1 MNPSAQRTEIER
13 DVVVVGAGPAGLM
26 AARTLSKAG
35 KSVAVLEARERVGGR
50 TWNGRVRDDNG
61 VDHFVELGG
70 QWISPD
76 QTRLIELVDELGL
89 STFQRYREGKSIY
102 LSPNGERHEYE
113 GPVFPAA
120 DSTQALSLI
129 HI

>member
-1 MNPSAQRTEIER
+1 MNSSAPNREIER

-26 AARTLSKAG
+26 AARTLAKAG

-50 TWNGRVRDDNG
+50 TWNGRVRDAKG

-76 QTRLIELVDELGL
+76 QTRLPRRQVHLRLPGRRAPRVRGSGL
-89 STFQRYREGKSIY
+89 PGF
-102 LSPNGERHEYE
+102 
-113 GPVFPAA
+113 
-120 DSTQALSLI
+120 
-129 HI
+129 

>member
-102 LSPNGERHEYE
+102 LSPNGER
-113 GPVFPAA
+113 
-120 DSTQALSLI
+120 LSLI